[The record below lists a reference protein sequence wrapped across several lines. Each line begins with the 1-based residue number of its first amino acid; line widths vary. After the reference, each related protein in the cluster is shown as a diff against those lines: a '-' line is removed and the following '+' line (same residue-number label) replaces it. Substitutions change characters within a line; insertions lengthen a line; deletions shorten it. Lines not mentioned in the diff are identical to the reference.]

1 MGLNINKAKQKLNSA
16 KKTAQK
22 EEDTLEHVNARHSH
36 QMDYINSAVTVINS
50 ITDLTNKIYASK
62 QETKQSQIAADLRQ
76 NELQHD
82 LDKLIIELD
91 YKRDELTTEVEKI
104 RIEKQ
109 QEARQLDHVFQTERE
124 KEITKRLKNE
134 QEHKERMMVLAT
146 QKQILDLIANA
157 YEKHAHLYFSGDLS
171 AGFVEVS
178 KQMQACIST
187 INTALRTPANTHY
200 IDIPSE
206 R

>member
-16 KKTAQK
+16 KKPAQK
-22 EEDTLEHVNARHSH
+22 VEDTLEYLNARHSH

-109 QEARQLDHVFQTERE
+109 QEARQLDHVFQTVRE

-146 QKQILDLIANA
+146 QKQIFDLIANA

-187 INTALRTPANTHY
+187 INTALQTPANTHY